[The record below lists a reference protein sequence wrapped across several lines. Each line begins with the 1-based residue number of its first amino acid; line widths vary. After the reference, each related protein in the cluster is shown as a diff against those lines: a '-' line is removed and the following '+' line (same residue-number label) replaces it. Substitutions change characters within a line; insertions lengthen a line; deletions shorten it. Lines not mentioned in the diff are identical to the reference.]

1 MQISKYSSTN
11 YYYNRNSTFSC
22 IKSDTRK
29 SLPVNNSGIIYNP
42 NINFSGVSKEYFINL
57 FSNYPIKEFKK
68 FTKEE
73 YLKLSE
79 AQKNKLRKDFQV
91 LTTEDP
97 HNLVGIGEIHA
108 YAADCMMK
116 IFDKR
121 FGKGNYIVIPIGRS
135 LSSIGKS
142 LGVKIGEHNVIN
154 IPMSSASRFCSD
166 PTSLSEYQ
174 TFIDKLQNNR
184 GLKTLK
190 KFLAA
195 HNLTKNDIETS
206 GKNYILTDYC
216 YSGYSLKG
224 AEQLF
229 KSNEIWGNK
238 NDNIYAVD
246 FLKLLNKYNENTID
260 PPIKLIPETQNIFN
274 KIQSEL
280 FLSAYKDYAT
290 VGKTFSLGDTITAAK
305 DKQNVFALSRKT
317 KLVWFN
323 LIDTIMA
330 GKGDFQV
337 KLKPDLVEE
346 SFYPKV
352 KKQKV
357 EPWHTSESQFES
369 DLRNTLN
376 EINKIIVK
384 YNSSKTSNQIQSNE
398 SLINDITGV
407 HKYLTDCYNNHSL
420 QHRFNFYE
428 IQSDIKELIN
438 KINSK
443 IE

>member
-1 MQISKYSSTN
+1 MQISSINNTYYQN
-11 YYYNRNSTFSC
+11 YNIKNRYNKNNITSLN
-22 IKSDTRK
+22 SDTRVI
-29 SLPVNNSGIIYNP
+29 SPNNVSFKGKINKDFFIKTLNLDPIYTFK
-42 NINFSGVSKEYFINL
+42 NFTV
-57 FSNYPIKEFKK
+57 
-68 FTKEE
+68 EE
-73 YLKLSE
+73 YLKLSQV
-79 AQKNKLRKDFQV
+79 QKSKLRKDFIELAAQDPV
-91 LTTEDP
+91 NLT
-97 HNLVGIGEIHA
+97 GIGEIHA

-116 IFDKR
+116 TFDKR

-142 LGVKIGEHNVIN
+142 LGIKIGENNVVN
-154 IPMSSASRFCSD
+154 IPMSSASRFMTS
-166 PTSLSEYQ
+166 PVSLSGYQ
-174 TFIDKLQNNR
+174 DFVNNLKKNK

-190 KFLAA
+190 KYLAS

-229 KSNEIWGNK
+229 KSDEIWGNK

-305 DKQNVFALSRKT
+305 YKQNVFALPKKT

-337 KLKPDLVEE
+337 KLKHDLIEE
-346 SFYPKV
+346 SFYPKI
-352 KKQKV
+352 KKQNV
-357 EPWHTSESQFES
+357 EPWHTSESQFDS

-376 EINKIIVK
+376 EINKILVK
-384 YNSSKTSNQIQSNE
+384 YSSLMQSNHIHLNE
-398 SLINDITGV
+398 SLINDIKGV
-407 HKYLTDCYNNHSL
+407 HTYLSNCYRKQSFQNK
-420 QHRFNFYE
+420 FNFYE

-443 IE
+443 IEY